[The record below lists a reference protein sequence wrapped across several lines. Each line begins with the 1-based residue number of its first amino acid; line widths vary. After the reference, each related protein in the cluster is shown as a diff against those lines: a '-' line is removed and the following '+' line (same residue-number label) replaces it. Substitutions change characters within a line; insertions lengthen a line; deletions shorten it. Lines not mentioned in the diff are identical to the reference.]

1 MADPVSSDDAKLL
14 KNLGGV
20 GLVMTII
27 FTLSV
32 VLLIAIIVKRQ
43 MLRML
48 LLSKRGPHSPVGSDA
63 PRNLGREITAHLQR
77 ISQLR
82 MEPRMLSEQFNKP
95 ADGTSN
101 FDSPSD
107 QYTRSYKYRMK
118 AMDKMTELDDLLCT
132 IDFKYSR
139 KKKQSVREH
148 LKSLQGPPNNIIRGG
163 DDTIR
168 EVADMYEH
176 ARFET
181 KEFGALQYRKF
192 AYLVEELKDRVRLY
206 VNVPGS
212 LIIAGNSKKPIRKP
226 PSSTKIEEPSM
237 EVKAIP
243 ETEADS
249 GNMTRSGA
257 MSM

>member
-1 MADPVSSDDAKLL
+1 MADSVSSTDAKLL
-14 KNLGGV
+14 KELGGV

-27 FTLSV
+27 FTISF
-32 VLLIAIIVKRQ
+32 VLVIVILVKRQ
-43 MLRML
+43 ILRML
-48 LLSKRGPHSPVGSDA
+48 LLSKRGPHSPVGFDTPKS
-63 PRNLGREITAHLQR
+63 LGREIAARLQR

-95 ADGTSN
+95 FDGTAN
-101 FDSPSD
+101 FESPSD

-148 LKSLQGPPNNIIRGG
+148 LKSLQKAPYNVIRGG
-163 DDTIR
+163 DDTVN
-168 EVADMYEH
+168 EVSDMYEH

-192 AYLVEELKDRVRLY
+192 AYLVEQLKDRVKDELPLPTLDT
-206 VNVPGS
+206 VVAPCVPHSYKKGS
-212 LIIAGNSKKPIRKP
+212 PTL
-226 PSSTKIEEPSM
+226 
-237 EVKAIP
+237 V
-243 ETEADS
+243 
-249 GNMTRSGA
+249 
-257 MSM
+257 

>member
-1 MADPVSSDDAKLL
+1 MADPVSSYDAKLL

-118 AMDKMTELDDLLCT
+118 AMDKMTELGLQNVPVFLFYFLLIPC
-132 IDFKYSR
+132 IYLSSIVLSKMLICLIF
-139 KKKQSVREH
+139 
-148 LKSLQGPPNNIIRGG
+148 
-163 DDTIR
+163 
-168 EVADMYEH
+168 
-176 ARFET
+176 

>member
-1 MADPVSSDDAKLL
+1 MADPVSSYDAKLL

-118 AMDKMTELDDLLCT
+118 AMDKMTELG
-132 IDFKYSR
+132 
-139 KKKQSVREH
+139 
-148 LKSLQGPPNNIIRGG
+148 LQN
-163 DDTIR
+163 
-168 EVADMYEH
+168 
-176 ARFET
+176 
-181 KEFGALQYRKF
+181 EFGALQYRKF